1 MEHLVRA
8 IKSFFKA
15 ILLFAIAL
23 VGALFALHNKQP
35 ISVDFIY
42 FRGPE
47 ISLGLWLMLFLM
59 FGALLGVVVSSLMI
73 GSYRRKLGRFKKR
86 DE

>member
-1 MEHLVRA
+1 MRA
-8 IKSFFKA
+8 IKTFFKA

-35 ISVDFIY
+35 LSVDFIY
-42 FRGPE
+42 FHGPE
-47 ISLGLWLMLFLM
+47 ISCGLWLMVFLM
-59 FGALLGVVVSSLMI
+59 LGALLGVVVSSLMV
-73 GSYRRKLGRFKKR
+73 GRYRRKLGRFKKR

>member
-1 MEHLVRA
+1 VRA
-8 IKSFFKA
+8 IRSFIKA

-35 ISVDFIY
+35 LSVDFIY
-42 FRGPE
+42 FSGPE

-59 FGALLGVVVSSLMI
+59 LGALLGIIFSSIMV
-73 GSYRRKLGRFKKR
+73 GSYRKNRSASKER
-86 DE
+86 

>member
-1 MEHLVRA
+1 MRA
-8 IKSFFKA
+8 IRSFFKA
-15 ILLFAIAL
+15 ILLLAIAL

-35 ISVDFIY
+35 IGVDFIY
-42 FRGPE
+42 FHWPE

-59 FGALLGVVVSSLMI
+59 FGALLGVVVSSLMV

-86 DE
+86 DK

>member
-1 MEHLVRA
+1 
-8 IKSFFKA
+8 
-15 ILLFAIAL
+15 
-23 VGALFALHNKQP
+23 
-35 ISVDFIY
+35 
-42 FRGPE
+42 
-47 ISLGLWLMLFLM
+47 MLFLM

>member
-1 MEHLVRA
+1 MRA
-8 IKSFFKA
+8 IKSFVKA
-15 ILLFAIAL
+15 IFLLAVVM
-23 VGALFALHNKQP
+23 VGALFALYNKQP
-35 ISVDFIY
+35 TSVDFIY
-42 FRGPE
+42 IRGPE

-59 FGALLGVVVSSLMI
+59 FGALLGVVVSSLMV

>member
-1 MEHLVRA
+1 MRA
-8 IKSFFKA
+8 IRSFFKA

-23 VGALFALHNKQP
+23 VGALFALNNKQAM
-35 ISVDFIY
+35 SVDFIY

-59 FGALLGVVVSSLMI
+59 FGALLGVVVSSLMV

>member
-1 MEHLVRA
+1 MRA

-15 ILLFAIAL
+15 VLLFAIAL
-23 VGALFALHNKQP
+23 VGALFALHNKQT